1 MHRLWPLLLLL
12 LLQPRTAAA
21 EQLAYGYLAYV
32 APRATPSPPE
42 RPRSLLL
49 QPDGMDP
56 GASMRCMAERSDRA
70 PAETASRVGP
80 RLRSP
85 RPSLLARP
93 SAALH
98 AEAWSPHCE
107 RLPYHATAPPLR

>member
-32 APRATPSPPE
+32 VPRAAPSPPE

-56 GASMRCMAERSDRA
+56 GASMRCMADRSDRV
-70 PAETASRVGP
+70 PPEFASRAGP
-80 RLRSP
+80 RLRAP
-85 RPSLLARP
+85 RRSLLARA

-98 AEAWSPHCE
+98 AEVCSPYCE
-107 RLPYHATAPPLR
+107 RLPYHATAPPPP